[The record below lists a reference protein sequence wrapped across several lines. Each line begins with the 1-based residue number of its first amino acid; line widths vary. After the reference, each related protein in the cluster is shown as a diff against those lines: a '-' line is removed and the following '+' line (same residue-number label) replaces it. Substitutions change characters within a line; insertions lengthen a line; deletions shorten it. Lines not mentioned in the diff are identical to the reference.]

1 MLKAFCVVLLA
12 NTLTTASVLLFNP
25 VTMKPAY
32 SQSNASINY
41 FKQGYQRAYAGW
53 SNLNGEERSMD
64 KRIEIALTNIG
75 RRSIPVT
82 DQNLVWMMRQ
92 TNANDLYTAGFIAGR
107 MSILA
112 EATDTLDQTDNL
124 LCSIGRQFKISAGKA
139 YC

>member
-1 MLKAFCVVLLA
+1 MLKVFCVVLLTSALTSA
-12 NTLTTASVLLFNP
+12 NVLFLGSVA
-25 VTMKPAY
+25 TKPAY
-32 SQSNASINY
+32 SQGNASINY

-53 SNLNGEERSMD
+53 SNLSGEERAMD
-64 KRIEIALTNIG
+64 KRIEVALTNIG

-82 DQNLVWMMRQ
+82 DQNLVWMMQQ

-112 EATDTLDQTDNL
+112 EATNTLDQTDNL
-124 LCSIGRQFKISAGKA
+124 LCSIGRQFQISAGRA